1 MPITRATFNLILDII
16 APCIFKEPTNLK
28 PKSISVDTQ
37 LGLTLYRLGYGVFY
51 STLSQLFGVLISVVS
66 ETFNKVCRVL
76 VVASHDQ
83 YVRFLAKT
91 DEEWES
97 EVKAFIENYEFP
109 CVGAWDGFHVYVSCK
124 LKSFIALRDNSLS
137 NLGLVGYN
145 ERYLYCGFFIIW
157 EGCFR
162 KYSTR
167 QRNCIRRT
175 YPWLLLEILLAKHAW
190 LLKGYNEDSR
200 DPKQRY
206 FNTKLCSARVVT
218 ENAYEMLKVIVR
230 ILYKKAE

>member
-1 MPITRATFNLILDII
+1 MQSTGCGISW
-16 APCIFKEPTNLK
+16 
-28 PKSISVDTQ
+28 SIRT
-37 LGLTLYRLGYGVFY
+37 
-51 STLSQLFGVLISVVS
+51 
-66 ETFNKVCRVL
+66 
-76 VVASHDQ
+76 
-83 YVRFLAKT
+83 
-91 DEEWES
+91 
-97 EVKAFIENYEFP
+97 FP
-109 CVGAWDGFHVYVSCK
+109 CQDGWRVGIRSESLHWELRVSMRWCVRWFSRLCELQIKVVY
-124 LKSFIALRDNSLS
+124 SFKRQYSLS

-218 ENAYEMLKVIVR
+218 KNAYEMLKVIVR
-230 ILYKKAE
+230 ILYKKAECRLKKLKYIIMASVMLHNLSSL